1 MVLYQLV
8 SEKEEG
14 KAPKT
19 KKVRLYRNTRTGT
32 EVKTEHIYTGKDGER
47 YFGFTDLYKIPYI
60 RSVYAKHI
68 NDLYGIGLSLKDVL
82 TWCEKEK
89 QLLKGNDP
97 EKYEKLYALVLEKE
111 NIATYTADPIRQHL
125 ALCTV
130 YVLNEEEP
138 VDYFSENMA
147 EEKLERWK
155 KDAEA
160 AGFFLNWHHE
170 HIQRYTADLQKTIK
184 TVSKAMAN
192 ADLK

>member
-1 MVLYQLV
+1 MLLYELI

-14 KAPKT
+14 KEG
-19 KKVRLYRNTRTGT
+19 KKKLVRLYRNTRTGT
-32 EVKTEHIYTGKDGER
+32 EVKTEHIYTGNEGEK
-47 YFGFTDLYKIPYI
+47 YFGFVDLYKIPYI

-68 NDLYGIGLSLKDVL
+68 NDMYGIGLSLKDIT

-89 QLLKGNDP
+89 QLLKGDDP

-111 NIATYTADPIRQHL
+111 NIVNYSADPIRQHL

-130 YVLNEEEP
+130 YVLTEEEKI
-138 VDYFSENMA
+138 DFFSEAIA
-147 EEKLERWK
+147 EDKLRVWN
-155 KDAEA
+155 KDTEA

-170 HIQRYTADLQKTIK
+170 HIQRFTTDLQKTIK

-192 ADLK
+192 AKPA